1 MMMMVVAVV
10 AHVAVVIEVVE
21 VEEGGLRE
29 EEEGSLV
36 AAVVEVSDQERVRGQ
51 RQNYRIRRDCL
62 YILSMISFLYP
73 WAINA
78 PASGDVRHFVNMI
91 KGRSICFTNIHRHSC
106 TWKNPHSAYT
116 PLFKKKN

>member
-1 MMMMVVAVV
+1 MMTMVAVV
-10 AHVAVVIEVVE
+10 VHVAVVTEVVE

-29 EEEGSLV
+29 EEEESLV

-51 RQNYRIRRDCL
+51 RQNYRKRRDCL

-78 PASGDVRHFVNMI
+78 PASSDVRHLVQMI
-91 KGRSICFTNIHRHSC
+91 KGRSVCFTNIHRHS
-106 TWKNPHSAYT
+106 YT
-116 PLFKKKN
+116 RKTPILHILRYSK